1 MNKLI
6 RVAFLFV
13 LSISVFSIG
22 VFCGTKLNKDNQ
34 ERVIEE
40 INKSSDIALI
50 NLDEGVEIEGKK
62 LYYAQNLL
70 STQGE
75 NLKFTSLNDAK
86 IGLENGTYAAYI
98 LIPSTFSASIE
109 SINEKPVK
117 VELEYELSDKLA
129 PESKAGIVK
138 DIEDFKLKLSND
150 ISYMYVSAVMDEFHN
165 AQDNSKL
172 VLDNDKKELESMS
185 LIKVRDVISHID
197 FPEIE
202 FVEFVRNRLEIEP
215 IVSSNLEL
223 IDAMKNSLLEKIQLG
238 KDDYESVSKD
248 KGLLDEGSKDFLN
261 ILGGLDI
268 ESDDNGEPVYQ
279 SGIDK
284 LATQVNN
291 YNAQLI
297 DNRAW
302 IVSELASNSNATRS
316 SSQEYVDNSLSNIKN
331 SWQNNIDT
339 ALREAN
345 QNIERLVTQALENLL
360 AIQERIYDE
369 LDLYVRDEFQA
380 AHEYYKQEAK
390 REVESYKENL
400 INELIEEGYIDD
412 DETDPIYAIIASS
425 SNADIRIAT
434 YSNAESFSL
443 RNAQVDFIDR
453 NNFNSPMLN
462 ASADFQDTDLERRD
476 SLFDIPDIS
485 YLLGEANIVLPENQ
499 GSWYAGFIEGLER
512 MYTISTV
519 DIEKTVKDDVVGAIK
534 SKTSAK
540 YADLKDVIS
549 KLNKSFDDY
558 QNSLYQFDP
567 FARID
572 VRILEQSAKSINSN
586 VRDIAGKS
594 AEYASEQS
602 EEVAKVREKESERT
616 KALRENM
623 DTANKSTED
632 LVGKTLDG
640 LKDARQ
646 SNTDTNKTLLEDF
659 NNKLSYTKVG
669 SIANK
674 EVFEFISAPVQSS
687 EIKNVRQYNFK
698 NFIKTESPY
707 EKVNIYV
714 MIVSAV
720 MTLGMGISL
729 GVMRYRKGRNG
740 RTII

>member
-86 IGLENGTYAAYI
+86 IGLENGTYAEYI

-129 PESKAGIVK
+129 LESKAGIVK

-185 LIKVRDVISHID
+185 LIKVRDVISPID

-453 NNFNSPMLN
+453 NNFNSPMLS

-499 GSWYAGFIEGLER
+499 GYWYAGFIEGLER

-674 EVFEFISAPVQSS
+674 EVFEFISDPVQSS

-720 MTLGMGISL
+720 MTLGMGI
-729 GVMRYRKGRNG
+729 GMGFIRFRKGKNA
-740 RTII
+740 

>member
-50 NLDEGVEIEGKK
+50 NLDEGVEIEGRK

-98 LIPSTFSASIE
+98 LLPSTFSASIE

-185 LIKVRDVISHID
+185 LIKVRDVISPID

-202 FVEFVRNRLEIEP
+202 FVEFARNRLEIEP

-284 LATQVNN
+284 LATQVNK

-297 DNRAW
+297 NNRTW
-302 IVSELASNSNATRS
+302 ISSELASNSNATRS

-339 ALREAN
+339 ALRAAN

-360 AIQERIYDE
+360 SIQERIYDE

-380 AHEYYKQEAK
+380 AHEYYKLEAK

-443 RNAQVDFIDR
+443 RNARVDFIDR

-476 SLFDIPDIS
+476 SLFNIPDIS
-485 YLLGEANIVLPENQ
+485 YLLGEASIVLPESQ
-499 GSWYAGFIEGLER
+499 GAWYAGFIEGLER

-519 DIEKTVKDDVVGAIK
+519 DIEKTVKNEVVGAIK
-534 SKTSAK
+534 SKSSAK
-540 YADLKDVIS
+540 YADLKDVMS

-572 VRILEQSAKSINSN
+572 VRILEQSAKYINSN

-602 EEVAKVREKESERT
+602 EEVAKVRAKESEHT

-687 EIKNVRQYNFK
+687 EIKNVRQNNF
-698 NFIKTESPY
+698 NTFIKTESPY

-720 MTLGMGISL
+720 MTLGMGI
-729 GVMRYRKGRNG
+729 GMGFIRFRKGRNA
-740 RTII
+740 

>member
-98 LIPSTFSASIE
+98 LIPSTFSAYIE

-165 AQDNSKL
+165 SQDNSKL

-453 NNFNSPMLN
+453 NNFNSPMLS

-720 MTLGMGISL
+720 MTLGMGI
-729 GVMRYRKGRNG
+729 GMGFIRFRKGKNA
-740 RTII
+740 

>member
-129 PESKAGIVK
+129 LESKAGIVK

-185 LIKVRDVISHID
+185 LIKVRDVISPID

-390 REVESYKENL
+390 REVEIYKENL

-453 NNFNSPMLN
+453 NNFNSPMLS

-499 GSWYAGFIEGLER
+499 DAWYAGFIEGLER
-512 MYTISTV
+512 MYAISTV

-632 LVGKTLDG
+632 LVGKTLDE

-720 MTLGMGISL
+720 MTLGMGI
-729 GVMRYRKGRNG
+729 GMGFIRFRKGKNA
-740 RTII
+740 

>member
-62 LYYAQNLL
+62 LYYAQKLL

-297 DNRAW
+297 DNRTW

-462 ASADFQDTDLERRD
+462 ASADFQDTDLERRG

-698 NFIKTESPY
+698 NFIKTEYPY

-720 MTLGMGISL
+720 MTLGMGI
-729 GVMRYRKGRNG
+729 GMGFIRFRKGKNA
-740 RTII
+740 

>member
-1 MNKLI
+1 M
-6 RVAFLFV
+6 
-13 LSISVFSIG
+13 
-22 VFCGTKLNKDNQ
+22 
-34 ERVIEE
+34 
-40 INKSSDIALI
+40 
-50 NLDEGVEIEGKK
+50 EIEGKK

-98 LIPSTFSASIE
+98 LLPSTFSASIE

-138 DIEDFKLKLSND
+138 GIEDFKLKLSND

-185 LIKVRDVISHID
+185 LIKVRDVISPID

-202 FVEFVRNRLEIEP
+202 FVEFSRNRLEIEP

-248 KGLLDEGSKDFLN
+248 FLN

-284 LATQVNN
+284 LATQVNK

-297 DNRAW
+297 NNRTW
-302 IVSELASNSNATRS
+302 ISSELASNSNATRS

-339 ALREAN
+339 ALRAAN
-345 QNIERLVTQALENLL
+345 QNIERLVTQALENLQ

-400 INELIEEGYIDD
+400 INELIEEGYIDN
-412 DETDPIYAIIASS
+412 DETDSIYAIIASS

-462 ASADFQDTDLERRD
+462 ASADFQDTDLERRGN
-476 SLFDIPDIS
+476 LFDIPDIS
-485 YLLGEANIVLPENQ
+485 YLLGEASIVLPESQ
-499 GSWYAGFIEGLER
+499 GAWYAGFIEGLER

-519 DIEKTVKDDVVGAIK
+519 DIEKTVKNEVVGAIK
-534 SKTSAK
+534 SKSSAK
-540 YADLKDVIS
+540 YVDLKDVMS

-572 VRILEQSAKSINSN
+572 VRVLEQSANSINSN

-602 EEVAKVREKESERT
+602 EEVAKVRAKESEHT

-623 DTANKSTED
+623 DTANKSTEE

-640 LKDARQ
+640 LKDAKQ
-646 SNTDTNKTLLEDF
+646 SNTGANKTLLEDF

-687 EIKNVRQYNFK
+687 EIKNVRQNNFN

-720 MTLGMGISL
+720 MTLGMGI
-729 GVMRYRKGRNG
+729 GMGFIRFRKGRNA
-740 RTII
+740 

>member
-129 PESKAGIVK
+129 LESKAGIVK

-540 YADLKDVIS
+540 YAELKDVIS

-572 VRILEQSAKSINSN
+572 VRIFEQSAKSINSN

-646 SNTDTNKTLLEDF
+646 SNTDANKTLLEDF

-720 MTLGMGISL
+720 MTLGMGI
-729 GVMRYRKGRNG
+729 GMGFIRFRKGKNA
-740 RTII
+740 

>member
-129 PESKAGIVK
+129 LESKAGIVK

-316 SSQEYVDNSLSNIKN
+316 SSQEYVDNSLSNIK
-331 SWQNNIDT
+331 T
-339 ALREAN
+339 R
-345 QNIERLVTQALENLL
+345 
-360 AIQERIYDE
+360 
-369 LDLYVRDEFQA
+369 
-380 AHEYYKQEAK
+380 
-390 REVESYKENL
+390 
-400 INELIEEGYIDD
+400 
-412 DETDPIYAIIASS
+412 
-425 SNADIRIAT
+425 
-434 YSNAESFSL
+434 
-443 RNAQVDFIDR
+443 
-453 NNFNSPMLN
+453 
-462 ASADFQDTDLERRD
+462 
-476 SLFDIPDIS
+476 
-485 YLLGEANIVLPENQ
+485 
-499 GSWYAGFIEGLER
+499 
-512 MYTISTV
+512 
-519 DIEKTVKDDVVGAIK
+519 
-534 SKTSAK
+534 
-540 YADLKDVIS
+540 
-549 KLNKSFDDY
+549 
-558 QNSLYQFDP
+558 
-567 FARID
+567 
-572 VRILEQSAKSINSN
+572 
-586 VRDIAGKS
+586 
-594 AEYASEQS
+594 
-602 EEVAKVREKESERT
+602 
-616 KALRENM
+616 
-623 DTANKSTED
+623 
-632 LVGKTLDG
+632 GKT
-640 LKDARQ
+640 
-646 SNTDTNKTLLEDF
+646 
-659 NNKLSYTKVG
+659 
-669 SIANK
+669 I
-674 EVFEFISAPVQSS
+674 
-687 EIKNVRQYNFK
+687 
-698 NFIKTESPY
+698 
-707 EKVNIYV
+707 
-714 MIVSAV
+714 
-720 MTLGMGISL
+720 
-729 GVMRYRKGRNG
+729 
-740 RTII
+740 

>member
-98 LIPSTFSASIE
+98 LLPSTFSASIE

-138 DIEDFKLKLSND
+138 GIEDFKLKLSND

-185 LIKVRDVISHID
+185 LIKVRDVISPID

-202 FVEFVRNRLEIEP
+202 FVEFSRNRLEIEP

-284 LATQVNN
+284 LATQVNK

-297 DNRAW
+297 NNRTW
-302 IVSELASNSNATRS
+302 ISSELASNSNATRS

-339 ALREAN
+339 ALRAAN
-345 QNIERLVTQALENLL
+345 QNIERLVTQALENLQ

-380 AHEYYKQEAK
+380 AHEYYKLEAK

-462 ASADFQDTDLERRD
+462 ASADFQDTDLERRGN
-476 SLFDIPDIS
+476 LFDIPDIS
-485 YLLGEANIVLPENQ
+485 YLLGEASIVLPESQ
-499 GSWYAGFIEGLER
+499 GAWYAGFIEGLER

-519 DIEKTVKDDVVGAIK
+519 DIEKTVKNEVVGAIK
-534 SKTSAK
+534 SKSSAK
-540 YADLKDVIS
+540 YADLKDVMS

-558 QNSLYQFDP
+558 QNSPYQFDP

-572 VRILEQSAKSINSN
+572 VRVLEQSANSINSN

-602 EEVAKVREKESERT
+602 EEVAKVRAKESEHT

-646 SNTDTNKTLLEDF
+646 SNTDANKTLLEDF

-674 EVFEFISAPVQSS
+674 EVFEFISAPVQGS
-687 EIKNVRQYNFK
+687 EIKNVRQNNFK

-720 MTLGMGISL
+720 MTLGMGIRM
-729 GVMRYRKGRNG
+729 GFIRFRKGRNA
-740 RTII
+740 

>member
-50 NLDEGVEIEGKK
+50 NLDEGVEIEGRK

-98 LIPSTFSASIE
+98 LLPSTFSASIE

-138 DIEDFKLKLSND
+138 GIEDFKLKLSND

-185 LIKVRDVISHID
+185 LIKVRDVISPID

-202 FVEFVRNRLEIEP
+202 FVEFARNRLEIEP

-284 LATQVNN
+284 LATQVNK

-297 DNRAW
+297 DNRTW
-302 IVSELASNSNATRS
+302 ISSELASNSNATRS

-339 ALREAN
+339 ALRAAN

-462 ASADFQDTDLERRD
+462 ASADFQDTDLERRGN
-476 SLFDIPDIS
+476 LFDIPDIS
-485 YLLGEANIVLPENQ
+485 YLLGEASIVLPESQ
-499 GSWYAGFIEGLER
+499 GAWYAGFIEGLER

-519 DIEKTVKDDVVGAIK
+519 DIEKTVKNEVVGAIK
-534 SKTSAK
+534 SKSSAK

-602 EEVAKVREKESERT
+602 EEVAKVRAKESEHT

-623 DTANKSTED
+623 DTANKSTEE
-632 LVGKTLDG
+632 LVTKAIDEIKYT
-640 LKDARQ
+640 RQ
-646 SNTDTNKTLLEDF
+646 SNTDENKTLLEDF

-687 EIKNVRQYNFK
+687 ELKNVKKNNFV
-698 NFIKTESPY
+698 NLIKTEPPY
-707 EKVNIYV
+707 EKVYIYV
-714 MIVSAV
+714 IIVSAV
-720 MTLGMGISL
+720 MTLGMGICL
-729 GVMRYRKGRNG
+729 GFMRFRRGRNA
-740 RTII
+740 

>member
-499 GSWYAGFIEGLER
+499 GALYAGFIEGLER

-572 VRILEQSAKSINSN
+572 VRILEQSAKSINAN

-720 MTLGMGISL
+720 MTLGMGI
-729 GVMRYRKGRNG
+729 GMGFIRFRKGKNA
-740 RTII
+740 

>member
-62 LYYAQNLL
+62 LYYAQKLL

-129 PESKAGIVK
+129 LESKAGIVK

-202 FVEFVRNRLEIEP
+202 FVEFARNRLEIEP

-390 REVESYKENL
+390 REVEIYKENL

-453 NNFNSPMLN
+453 NNFNLPMLN

-512 MYTISTV
+512 MYTISTI

-720 MTLGMGISL
+720 MTLGMGI
-729 GVMRYRKGRNG
+729 GMGFIRFRKGKNA
-740 RTII
+740 

>member
-129 PESKAGIVK
+129 LESKAGIVK

-202 FVEFVRNRLEIEP
+202 FVEFARNRLEIEP

-268 ESDDNGEPVYQ
+268 ESDENGEPVYQ

-390 REVESYKENL
+390 REVEIYKENL

-453 NNFNSPMLN
+453 NNFNSPMLS

-720 MTLGMGISL
+720 MTLGMGI
-729 GVMRYRKGRNG
+729 GMGFIRFRKGKNA
-740 RTII
+740 

>member
-129 PESKAGIVK
+129 LESKAGIVK

-453 NNFNSPMLN
+453 NNFNSPMLSV
-462 ASADFQDTDLERRD
+462 SADFQDTDLERRD

-499 GSWYAGFIEGLER
+499 GALYAGFIEGLER
-512 MYTISTV
+512 MYAISTV
-519 DIEKTVKDDVVGAIK
+519 DIEMTVKDDVVGAIK

-646 SNTDTNKTLLEDF
+646 SNTDANKTLLEDF

-720 MTLGMGISL
+720 MTLGMGI
-729 GVMRYRKGRNG
+729 GMGFIRFRKGKNA
-740 RTII
+740 

>member
-345 QNIERLVTQALENLL
+345 QNVERLVTQALENLL

-499 GSWYAGFIEGLER
+499 GALYAGFIEGLER

-572 VRILEQSAKSINSN
+572 VRILEQSAKSINAN

-720 MTLGMGISL
+720 MTLGMGI
-729 GVMRYRKGRNG
+729 GMGFIRFRKGKNA
-740 RTII
+740 

>member
-62 LYYAQNLL
+62 LYYAQKLL

-129 PESKAGIVK
+129 LESKAGIVK

-202 FVEFVRNRLEIEP
+202 FIEFARNRLEIEP

-453 NNFNSPMLN
+453 NNFNSPMLS

-499 GSWYAGFIEGLER
+499 GALYAGFIEGLER

-646 SNTDTNKTLLEDF
+646 SNTDANKTLLEDF

-720 MTLGMGISL
+720 MTLGMGI
-729 GVMRYRKGRNG
+729 GMGFIRFRKGKNA
-740 RTII
+740 

>member
-453 NNFNSPMLN
+453 NNFNSPMLS

-499 GSWYAGFIEGLER
+499 GAWYAGFIEGLER

-540 YADLKDVIS
+540 YEDLKDVIS

-720 MTLGMGISL
+720 MTLGMGI
-729 GVMRYRKGRNG
+729 GMGFIRFRKGKNA
-740 RTII
+740 

>member
-129 PESKAGIVK
+129 LESKAGIVK

-202 FVEFVRNRLEIEP
+202 FVEFARNRLEIEP

-390 REVESYKENL
+390 REVEIYKENL

-453 NNFNSPMLN
+453 NNFNSPMLS

-720 MTLGMGISL
+720 MTLGMGI
-729 GVMRYRKGRNG
+729 GMGFIRFRKGKNA
-740 RTII
+740 

>member
-50 NLDEGVEIEGKK
+50 NLDEGVEIEGRK

-98 LIPSTFSASIE
+98 LLPSTFSASIE

-138 DIEDFKLKLSND
+138 GIEDFKLKLSND

-185 LIKVRDVISHID
+185 LIKVRDVISPID

-202 FVEFVRNRLEIEP
+202 FVEFARNRLEIEP

-284 LATQVNN
+284 LATQVNK

-297 DNRAW
+297 DNRTW
-302 IVSELASNSNATRS
+302 ISSELASNSNATRS

-339 ALREAN
+339 ALRAAN

-360 AIQERIYDE
+360 ATQERIYDE

-380 AHEYYKQEAK
+380 AHEYYKLEAK

-462 ASADFQDTDLERRD
+462 ASADFQDTDLERRGN
-476 SLFDIPDIS
+476 LFDIPDIS
-485 YLLGEANIVLPENQ
+485 YLLGEASIVLPESQ
-499 GSWYAGFIEGLER
+499 GAWYAGFIEGLER

-519 DIEKTVKDDVVGAIK
+519 DIEKTVKNEVVGAIK
-534 SKTSAK
+534 SKSSAK

-602 EEVAKVREKESERT
+602 EEVAKVRAKESEHT

-646 SNTDTNKTLLEDF
+646 SNTDANKTLLEDF

-687 EIKNVRQYNFK
+687 EIKNVRQNNFN

-720 MTLGMGISL
+720 MTLGMGI
-729 GVMRYRKGRNG
+729 GMGFIRFRKGRNA
-740 RTII
+740 

>member
-129 PESKAGIVK
+129 LESKAGIVK

-339 ALREAN
+339 ALRAAN

-453 NNFNSPMLN
+453 NNFNSPMLS
-462 ASADFQDTDLERRD
+462 ASADFQDIDLERRD

-720 MTLGMGISL
+720 MTLGMGI
-729 GVMRYRKGRNG
+729 GMGFIRFRKGKNG
-740 RTII
+740 

>member
-75 NLKFTSLNDAK
+75 YLKFTSLNDAK

-150 ISYMYVSAVMDEFHN
+150 ISYMYVSAVIDEFHN

-453 NNFNSPMLN
+453 NNFNSPMLS

-720 MTLGMGISL
+720 MTLGMGI
-729 GVMRYRKGRNG
+729 GMGFIRFRKGKNA
-740 RTII
+740 

>member
-223 IDAMKNSLLEKIQLG
+223 IDAMRNSLLEKIQLG

-453 NNFNSPMLN
+453 NNFNSPMLS

-646 SNTDTNKTLLEDF
+646 SNTDANKTLLEDF
-659 NNKLSYTKVG
+659 NNKLAYTKVG

-720 MTLGMGISL
+720 MTLGMGI
-729 GVMRYRKGRNG
+729 GMGFIRFRKGKNA
-740 RTII
+740 

>member
-129 PESKAGIVK
+129 LESKAGIVK

-185 LIKVRDVISHID
+185 LIKVRDVISPID

-390 REVESYKENL
+390 REVEIYKENL

-453 NNFNSPMLN
+453 NNFNSPMLS

-720 MTLGMGISL
+720 MTLGMGI
-729 GVMRYRKGRNG
+729 GMGFIRFRKGKNA
-740 RTII
+740 

>member
-453 NNFNSPMLN
+453 NNFNSPMLS
-462 ASADFQDTDLERRD
+462 ASADFQDTDLERRN

-602 EEVAKVREKESERT
+602 EEVAKVRDKESERT

-646 SNTDTNKTLLEDF
+646 SNTDANKTLLEDF

-720 MTLGMGISL
+720 MTLGMGI
-729 GVMRYRKGRNG
+729 GMGFIRFRKGKNA
-740 RTII
+740 

>member
-75 NLKFTSLNDAK
+75 NLKFTSLNDAQ

-268 ESDDNGEPVYQ
+268 ESDENGEPVYQ

-540 YADLKDVIS
+540 YAELKDVIS

-698 NFIKTESPY
+698 NFIKTEYPY

-720 MTLGMGISL
+720 MTLGMGI
-729 GVMRYRKGRNG
+729 GMGFIRFRKGKNA
-740 RTII
+740 

>member
-75 NLKFTSLNDAK
+75 NLKFTSLNDAQ

-268 ESDDNGEPVYQ
+268 ESDENGEPVYQ

-540 YADLKDVIS
+540 YAELKDVIS
-549 KLNKSFDDY
+549 KLDKSFDDY

-646 SNTDTNKTLLEDF
+646 SNTDANKTLLEDF

-720 MTLGMGISL
+720 MTLGMGI
-729 GVMRYRKGRNG
+729 GMGFIRFRKGKNA
-740 RTII
+740 

>member
-129 PESKAGIVK
+129 LESKAGIVK

-202 FVEFVRNRLEIEP
+202 FVEFARNRLEIEP

-268 ESDDNGEPVYQ
+268 ESDENGEPVYQ

-390 REVESYKENL
+390 REVEIYKENL

-443 RNAQVDFIDR
+443 RNSQVDFIDR
-453 NNFNSPMLN
+453 NNFNSPMLS

-499 GSWYAGFIEGLER
+499 GALYAGFIEGLER

-687 EIKNVRQYNFK
+687 EIKNVRQNNFK

-720 MTLGMGISL
+720 MTLGMGI
-729 GVMRYRKGRNG
+729 GMGFIRFRKGKNA
-740 RTII
+740 

>member
-453 NNFNSPMLN
+453 NNFNSPMLS
-462 ASADFQDTDLERRD
+462 ASAEFQDTDLERRN

-602 EEVAKVREKESERT
+602 EEVAKVRDKESERT

-646 SNTDTNKTLLEDF
+646 SNTDANKTLLEDF

-720 MTLGMGISL
+720 MTLGMGI
-729 GVMRYRKGRNG
+729 GMGFIRFRKGKNA
-740 RTII
+740 

>member
-129 PESKAGIVK
+129 LESKAGIVK

-185 LIKVRDVISHID
+185 LIKVRDVISPID

-390 REVESYKENL
+390 REVEIYKENL

-453 NNFNSPMLN
+453 NNFNSPMLS

-572 VRILEQSAKSINSN
+572 VRILEKSAKSINSN

-720 MTLGMGISL
+720 MTLGMGI
-729 GVMRYRKGRNG
+729 GMGFIRFRKGKNA
-740 RTII
+740 

>member
-129 PESKAGIVK
+129 LESKAGIVK

-453 NNFNSPMLN
+453 NNFNSPMLS

-476 SLFDIPDIS
+476 SVFDIPDIS

-646 SNTDTNKTLLEDF
+646 SNTDANKTLLEDF

-720 MTLGMGISL
+720 MTLGMGI
-729 GVMRYRKGRNG
+729 GMGFIRFRKGKNA
-740 RTII
+740 

>member
-50 NLDEGVEIEGKK
+50 NLDEGVEIEGRK

-98 LIPSTFSASIE
+98 LLPSTFSASIE

-138 DIEDFKLKLSND
+138 GIEDFKLKLSND

-185 LIKVRDVISHID
+185 LIKVRDVISPID

-202 FVEFVRNRLEIEP
+202 FVEFARNRLEIEP

-284 LATQVNN
+284 LATQVNK

-297 DNRAW
+297 DNRTW
-302 IVSELASNSNATRS
+302 ISSELASNSNATRS

-331 SWQNNIDT
+331 SWQNSIDT

-360 AIQERIYDE
+360 SIQERIYDE

-380 AHEYYKQEAK
+380 AHEYYKLEAK

-462 ASADFQDTDLERRD
+462 ASADFQDTDLERRGN
-476 SLFDIPDIS
+476 LFDIPDIS
-485 YLLGEANIVLPENQ
+485 YLLGEASIVLPESQ
-499 GSWYAGFIEGLER
+499 GAWYAGFIEGLER

-519 DIEKTVKDDVVGAIK
+519 DIEKTVKNEVVGAIK
-534 SKTSAK
+534 SKSSAK
-540 YADLKDVIS
+540 YADLKDVMS

-572 VRILEQSAKSINSN
+572 VRVLEQSANSINSN

-602 EEVAKVREKESERT
+602 EEVAKVRAKESEHT

-623 DTANKSTED
+623 DTANKSTEE

-646 SNTDTNKTLLEDF
+646 SNTGANKTLLEDF

-687 EIKNVRQYNFK
+687 EIKNVRQNNFN

-720 MTLGMGISL
+720 MTLGMGI
-729 GVMRYRKGRNG
+729 GMGFIRFRKGRNA
-740 RTII
+740 

>member
-98 LIPSTFSASIE
+98 LLPSTFSASIE

-499 GSWYAGFIEGLER
+499 GAWYAGFIEGLER

-646 SNTDTNKTLLEDF
+646 SNTDANKTLLEDF

-720 MTLGMGISL
+720 MTLGMGI
-729 GVMRYRKGRNG
+729 GMGFIRFRKGKNA
-740 RTII
+740 

>member
-129 PESKAGIVK
+129 LESKAGIVK

-453 NNFNSPMLN
+453 NNFNSPMLS
-462 ASADFQDTDLERRD
+462 ASADFQDIDLERRD

-720 MTLGMGISL
+720 MTLGMGI
-729 GVMRYRKGRNG
+729 GMGFIRFRKGKNA
-740 RTII
+740 

>member
-50 NLDEGVEIEGKK
+50 NLDEGVEIEGRK

-98 LIPSTFSASIE
+98 LLPSTFSASIE

-185 LIKVRDVISHID
+185 LIKVRDVISPID

-202 FVEFVRNRLEIEP
+202 FVEFARNRLEIEP

-284 LATQVNN
+284 LATQVNK

-297 DNRAW
+297 NNRTW
-302 IVSELASNSNATRS
+302 ISSELASNSNATRS

-339 ALREAN
+339 ALRAAN

-443 RNAQVDFIDR
+443 INAQVDFIDR
-453 NNFNSPMLN
+453 NNFNSPMLS

-476 SLFDIPDIS
+476 SLFVI
-485 YLLGEANIVLPENQ
+485 Y
-499 GSWYAGFIEGLER
+499 LER
-512 MYTISTV
+512 RV
-519 DIEKTVKDDVVGAIK
+519 
-534 SKTSAK
+534 
-540 YADLKDVIS
+540 
-549 KLNKSFDDY
+549 
-558 QNSLYQFDP
+558 
-567 FARID
+567 
-572 VRILEQSAKSINSN
+572 
-586 VRDIAGKS
+586 
-594 AEYASEQS
+594 
-602 EEVAKVREKESERT
+602 
-616 KALRENM
+616 
-623 DTANKSTED
+623 
-632 LVGKTLDG
+632 
-640 LKDARQ
+640 
-646 SNTDTNKTLLEDF
+646 
-659 NNKLSYTKVG
+659 
-669 SIANK
+669 
-674 EVFEFISAPVQSS
+674 
-687 EIKNVRQYNFK
+687 
-698 NFIKTESPY
+698 
-707 EKVNIYV
+707 
-714 MIVSAV
+714 
-720 MTLGMGISL
+720 
-729 GVMRYRKGRNG
+729 
-740 RTII
+740 

>member
-129 PESKAGIVK
+129 LESKAGIVK

-202 FVEFVRNRLEIEP
+202 FVEFARNRLEIEP

-268 ESDDNGEPVYQ
+268 ESDENGEPVYQ

-390 REVESYKENL
+390 REVEIYKENL

-443 RNAQVDFIDR
+443 RNSQVDFIDR

-687 EIKNVRQYNFK
+687 EIKNVRQYNFN

-720 MTLGMGISL
+720 MTLGMGI
-729 GVMRYRKGRNG
+729 GMGFIRFRKGKNA
-740 RTII
+740 

>member
-75 NLKFTSLNDAK
+75 YLKFTSLNDAK

-453 NNFNSPMLN
+453 NNFNSPMLS

-720 MTLGMGISL
+720 MTLGMGI
-729 GVMRYRKGRNG
+729 GMGFIRFRKGKNA
-740 RTII
+740 

>member
-453 NNFNSPMLN
+453 NNFNSPMLS

-512 MYTISTV
+512 MYAISTV

-720 MTLGMGISL
+720 MTLGMGI
-729 GVMRYRKGRNG
+729 GMGFIRFRKGKNA
-740 RTII
+740 

>member
-390 REVESYKENL
+390 REVEIYKENL

-453 NNFNSPMLN
+453 NNFNSPMLS

-646 SNTDTNKTLLEDF
+646 SNTDANKTLLEDF

-720 MTLGMGISL
+720 MTLGMGI
-729 GVMRYRKGRNG
+729 GMGFIRFRKGKNA
-740 RTII
+740 

>member
-50 NLDEGVEIEGKK
+50 NLDEGVEIEGRK

-98 LIPSTFSASIE
+98 LLPSTFSASIE

-138 DIEDFKLKLSND
+138 GIEDFKLKLSND

-185 LIKVRDVISHID
+185 LIKVRDVISPID

-202 FVEFVRNRLEIEP
+202 FVEFARNRLEIEP

-284 LATQVNN
+284 LATQVNK

-297 DNRAW
+297 NNRTW
-302 IVSELASNSNATRS
+302 ISSELASNSNATRS

-331 SWQNNIDT
+331 SWQNSIDT

-345 QNIERLVTQALENLL
+345 KNIERLVTQALENLL
-360 AIQERIYDE
+360 SIQERIYDE

-380 AHEYYKQEAK
+380 AHEYYKLEAK

-462 ASADFQDTDLERRD
+462 ASADFQDTDLERRGN
-476 SLFDIPDIS
+476 LFDIPDIS
-485 YLLGEANIVLPENQ
+485 YLLGEASIVLPESQ
-499 GSWYAGFIEGLER
+499 GAWYAGFIEGLER

-519 DIEKTVKDDVVGAIK
+519 DIEKTVKNEVVGAIK
-534 SKTSAK
+534 SKSSAK
-540 YADLKDVIS
+540 YADLKDVMS

-572 VRILEQSAKSINSN
+572 VRVLEQSANSINSN

-602 EEVAKVREKESERT
+602 EEVAKVRAKESEHT

-623 DTANKSTED
+623 DTANKSTEE

-646 SNTDTNKTLLEDF
+646 SNTGANKTLLEDF

-687 EIKNVRQYNFK
+687 EIKNVRQNNFN

-720 MTLGMGISL
+720 MTLGMGI
-729 GVMRYRKGRNG
+729 GMGFIRFRKGRNA
-740 RTII
+740 

>member
-62 LYYAQNLL
+62 LYYAQKLL

-129 PESKAGIVK
+129 LESKAGIVK

-202 FVEFVRNRLEIEP
+202 FVEFARNRLEIEP

-268 ESDDNGEPVYQ
+268 ESDENGEPVYQ

-453 NNFNSPMLN
+453 NNFNSPMLS

-499 GSWYAGFIEGLER
+499 GALYAGFIEGLER
-512 MYTISTV
+512 MYTISTI

-540 YADLKDVIS
+540 YANLKDVIS

-720 MTLGMGISL
+720 MTLGMGI
-729 GVMRYRKGRNG
+729 GMGFIRFRKGKNA
-740 RTII
+740 